1 MKKKIHKL
9 VLSGSTP
16 FKLLGISS
24 HENDYRISWVL
35 NRKLGLKFKK
45 TDNLKIKPSKNADF
59 LEFSVF
65 RSHDEDKL
73 IKMNLVSNR
82 CPDGFLVS
90 EMKNIDFFLQVF
102 GEISQMQLDSFSSSI
117 RSDELVSAV
126 FEIKAEG
133 IKKNWHLPPE

>member
-1 MKKKIHKL
+1 MKKKVHKL

-16 FKLLGISS
+16 YKLLGISS

-35 NRKLGLKFKK
+35 NSNLGLKFKK
-45 TDNLKIKPSKNADF
+45 AGNLKIKPVKNSDF

-102 GEISQMQLDSFSSSI
+102 GEISQEQLDSFCSSI
-117 RSDELVSAV
+117 RSDKLVSAV
-126 FEIKAEG
+126 FEIKPERV
-133 IKKNWHLPPE
+133 KKTWHLPPE